1 MPDKEKKRDA
11 VKDEAFL
18 NLARDRFKLAAQ
30 SEARS
35 RREML
40 DDLEFS
46 IGNQWPQNIT
56 AQRQLD
62 GKPCLTMNRLPQFIR
77 QVTNEQRQQRPSIQI
92 NPIGDGADVDT
103 AEIYEGIIR
112 HIETNSHAGEA
123 YDTGFDFMVR
133 IGCGAWRV
141 ITDWIAPETE
151 DQEIYIV
158 PIDNPFTVYLD
169 PTNKRDPG
177 WGFII
182 EDLLAEE
189 FKRQFS
195 ESKYA
200 NGTATLSHYES
211 VGDMRANWA
220 NTINGQPS
228 IRIAEYFWV
237 EKSKGD
243 KGRQTKQV
251 KWSKISGLDV
261 LDERDWPGRQIPIV
275 KIYGDDIIVNGER
288 HIAGLVRDAKDPQRA
303 YNYWISA
310 ATEKIALAP
319 KAPWLVAEGQIE
331 GYEKFY
337 EQSNYRNLAYLTYK
351 QVDAGGK
358 PAPPPARNTIEPGIQ
373 GMTELLQLAVQ
384 DMQATTGLYPN
395 NLGEK
400 QTTNESGK
408 AVLARQKQGDINTL
422 NYSDNHARGIEQTG
436 EIILELIPKV
446 YTSARIQR
454 IIKPDGTPSM
464 VGIYNSKN
472 GEDEQDGMEAAGGDP
487 NIKKVYDIGTGRYDV
502 AVSVGPSYQSKRQE
516 AVASQMALIQA
527 FPQLF
532 TIIGDQITRNMD
544 WPGADEIADTLK
556 KVKLANMPYLA
567 DEEDQSP
574 EMQLQQ
580 LQAKLAQM
588 AQQHQLTTQQL
599 QQATQIIQTKQVES
613 NAKVQIEQL
622 KGQNDARLQQMKL
635 EAQIVIA
642 QIEAKSQDANARAQ
656 ETIQVWNELHGA
668 AHEKA
673 MAGDQQAH
681 EQSLAQQGALQ
692 DQQAQ
697 ASDQAHQSATQ
708 AADQQHQSSMADTEN
723 QETLANA

>member
-1 MPDKEKKRDA
+1 MENKE
-11 VKDEAFL
+11 EFL
-18 NLARDRFKLAAQ
+18 DLAQDRFKLAAQ
-30 SEARS
+30 SEART
-35 RREML
+35 RREAL

-46 IGNQWPQNIT
+46 IGNQWPQNIQ

-103 AEIYEGIIR
+103 AEILEGIIR
-112 HIETNSHAGEA
+112 HIEVNSHAEEA

-133 IGCGAWRV
+133 IGFGCWRV
-141 ITDWIAPETE
+141 ITDWIAPEVE

-169 PTNKRDPG
+169 PTNKRDPS

-182 EDLLAEE
+182 EDLLASE

-195 ESKYA
+195 ESRYA
-200 NGTATLSHYES
+200 MGDATLSEYES
-211 VGDMRANWA
+211 VGDQPATWA
-220 NTINGQPS
+220 TSINGEPA

-243 KGRQTKQV
+243 KGRETRKV
-251 KWSKISGLDV
+251 KWAKISGLDI
-261 LDERDWPGRQIPIV
+261 LDERDWPGRYIPIV
-275 KIYGDDIIVNGER
+275 KIYGDDLIVNGER

-310 ATEKIALAP
+310 ATEKIALSP

-358 PAPPPARNTIEPGIQ
+358 QAPPPQRNTIEPGIQ
-373 GMTELLQLAVQ
+373 GMTELLQMAVQ

-422 NYSDNHARGIEQTG
+422 NYSDNHARGIEDTG
-436 EIILELIPKV
+436 TIILDLIPKV

-454 IIKPDGTPSM
+454 IVKPDGQPNM
-464 VGIYNSKN
+464 VGIYNSKSN
-472 GEDEQDGMEAAGGDP
+472 ETESDVPEDP
-487 NIKKVYDIGTGRYDV
+487 NIKKIYDIGVGRYDV
-502 AVSVGPSYQSKRQE
+502 AVSTGPSYQSKRQE
-516 AVASQMALIQA
+516 AVNSQMALVQA
-527 FPQLF
+527 FPQVF
-532 TIIGDQITRNMD
+532 TIIGDQVVRNMD
-544 WPGADEIADTLK
+544 WPGKDEIAERLYK
-556 KVKLANMPYLA
+556 AMIQNMPSLA
-567 DEEDQSP
+567 DDEESGGP
-574 EMQLQQ
+574 EGQLMQTKQQ
-580 LQAKLAQM
+580 LAVLT
-588 AQQHQLTTQQL
+588 QQHQMAMQKL
-599 QQATQIIQTKQVES
+599 QEATQIIQTKQVEQQAKIQIANMQEMS
-613 NAKVQIEQL
+613 KQAVVKMQEATKLAVAQMNASK
-622 KGQNDARLQQMKL
+622 
-635 EAQIVIA
+635 
-642 QIEAKSQDANARAQ
+642 DANQQFAEAEINKYQ
-656 ETIQVWNELHGA
+656 IMHDA
-668 AHEKA
+668 AHDQA
-673 MAGDQQAH
+673 MQAGQQQH
-681 EQSLAQQGALQ
+681 EQQLAQQGA
-692 DQQAQ
+692 QQAQ
-697 ASDQAHQSATQ
+697 QTQ
-708 AADQQHQSSMADTEN
+708 QADQTHDMAMAAQQPTNGEG
-723 QETLANA
+723 E

>member
-1 MPDKEKKRDA
+1 MDKPE
-11 VKDEAFL
+11 EFL
-18 NLARDRFKLAAQ
+18 SLGRDRFKLAAT
-30 SEARS
+30 SEAKT

-46 IGNQWPQNIT
+46 IGNQWPQNIS

-133 IGCGAWRV
+133 IGCGAWRIV
-141 ITDWIAPETE
+141 TDWIAPETE

-189 FKRQFS
+189 FKRQFGTS
-195 ESKYA
+195 RYA
-200 NGTATLSHYES
+200 AGDATLSDYES
-211 VGDMRANWA
+211 IGDQPASWA
-220 NTINGQPS
+220 STINGQPS

-243 KGRQTKQV
+243 KGRETKKV
-251 KWSKISGLDV
+251 KWAKISGLDI
-261 LDERDWPGRQIPIV
+261 LDERDWPGKYLPIV
-275 KIYGDDIIVNGER
+275 KIYGDNIIVNGER

-310 ATEKIALAP
+310 ATEKIALSP

-337 EQSNYRNLAYLTYK
+337 EQSNYRNLAFLTYK
-351 QVDAGGK
+351 QTDAGGK
-358 PAPPPARNTIEPGIQ
+358 PAPPPQRQVVEPGIQ

-400 QTTNESGK
+400 QTANESGK

-436 EIILELIPKV
+436 IIILDLIPKV

-454 IIKPDGTPSM
+454 IIQPDGQASM

-472 GEDEQDGMEAAGGDP
+472 GEGESDVPEDP
-487 NIKKVYDIGTGRYDV
+487 NINKIYDIGTGRYDV
-502 AVSVGPSYQSKRQE
+502 AVSTGPNYQSKRQE
-516 AVASQMALIQA
+516 ASASMMALVQA
-527 FPQLF
+527 FPQVF
-532 TIIGDQITRNMD
+532 TIIGDKLVRNMD
-544 WPGADEIADTLK
+544 WPGAEEIAERLYK
-556 KVKLANMPYLA
+556 AMIQNMPSLA
-567 DEEDQSP
+567 DDDESGGP
-574 EMQLQQ
+574 EGQLMQVKQQ
-580 LQAKLAQM
+580 LAVLT
-588 AQQHQLTTQQL
+588 QQHQLTSQQL
-599 QQATQIIQTKQVES
+599 QEATQIIQTKQVE
-613 NAKVQIEQL
+613 
-622 KGQNDARLQQMKL
+622 QQGKI
-635 EAQIVIA
+635 QIA
-642 QIEAKSQDANARAQ
+642 QMQETTKASVVKMQEATKLAVAQMNASKDANQQFA
-656 ETIQVWNELHGA
+656 ETEITKYEIMHDA
-668 AHEKA
+668 AHDQA
-673 MAGDQQAH
+673 MAQGQQAH
-681 EQSLAQQGALQ
+681 EQSLAQQQAAAAAQ
-692 DQQAQ
+692 QQSSEQQAD
-697 ASDQAHQSATQ
+697 SQSKQ
-708 AADQQHQSSMADTEN
+708 ADQGHEMAMAAVNSGGDE
-723 QETLANA
+723 E